1 MESIKV
7 VELHVDVKT
16 RLFSSYKNISF
27 QLRFNSGQL
36 KTGLTLFLFK
46 VTGTQATVRKRGPGR
61 RNRNKTAIDRQ
72 GQKNGA
78 GNESEEEVKR
88 NYIPN
93 CY

>member
-1 MESIKV
+1 M
-7 VELHVDVKT
+7 DVKT

-27 QLRFNSGQL
+27 KLRLNAGQL

-61 RNRNKTAIDRQ
+61 RNKNKTAIDRQ

-88 NYIPN
+88 N
-93 CY
+93 